1 MRLQAV
7 IINCNCPTKSFLFEV
22 FGAVWPGRNMSVA
35 GGKLVENLECEKEAI
50 ERPIE
55 SFSVHSMFKKCIEL
69 QRILIWYG
77 RKKLF

>member
-1 MRLQAV
+1 M
-7 IINCNCPTKSFLFEV
+7 
-22 FGAVWPGRNMSVA
+22 WPGRNMSVA
-35 GGKLVENLECEKEAI
+35 GGKLVEKLECEKEAI